1 MLRSMSETTVS
12 SKNGLEVPPEL
23 LDVEKLNHHTY
34 PPSLVLGAGKGN
46 IPLHLEAFPDNELI
60 KISPKLTQGEDTN
73 YAVEKRGLVNRT
85 AAGRI
90 NFPRDSEQY
99 LFAEDG
105 EPPFELYAKKE
116 GRSVRW
122 YVVAKS
128 NWTEGRFRNVSL
140 TYSADEKSWNPALA
154 QDSRGQSLSN
164 HGDISNGFNPGP
176 ARNYSY
182 QEHKR
187 CEVPLRESPEALI
200 PILPGDTLEFRV
212 KSGTVEEGAFVQIR
226 F

>member
-1 MLRSMSETTVS
+1 MFRSMSETTAS

-23 LDVEKLNHHTY
+23 LDVEKLNQHNY
-34 PPSLVLGAGKGN
+34 PPSLVRGPRMGSY
-46 IPLHLEAFPDNELI
+46 PLITSDFPEELLTAVT
-60 KISPKLTQGEDTN
+60 PKLTQGEDIE
-73 YAVEKRGLVNRT
+73 YVVERKGLVNRT
-85 AAGRI
+85 VAGKI
-90 NFPRDSEQY
+90 NFPRDSEQH
-99 LFAEDG
+99 LFTEDG

-128 NWTEGRFRNVSL
+128 NWTDGRFRNVSL

-182 QEHKR
+182 QEHQR
-187 CEVPLRESPEALI
+187 CKVHLRESPEALI

-212 KSGTVEEGAFVQIR
+212 KTGTVEEGAFVQIR